1 MAGQQSYGLGVR
13 IMEIF
18 KIKEVNRLYLI
29 NTGSSIELLF
39 RISKVCGGKRLA
51 HFLEVLLQVKDK
63 RTIS

>member
-18 KIKEVNRLYLI
+18 KIKEVRLYII